1 MPLQSNDLPAIQV
14 SQRFCA
20 IDSDVTVQSSD
31 GVLFNLHRTNLQISF
46 GSWELCMNFQGDEI
60 VQLPESSTTLDLLF
74 RFCYPERH
82 PDLDGLEFGV
92 VAGLAEATEKYKL
105 YSAINVC
112 KIRMRDTFP
121 QHALDILIY
130 AAKHHHDDIIDMAAP
145 LVVLRSRLSDLLHSL
160 PPDQRI
166 HWVSYHDVWQNVVRD
181 AISYY
186 DTWASSYHSTPAALL
201 ASHMPCTLCGQ
212 PMNVERDANR
222 LLRRLGAGLEAL
234 QDLDA
239 TFSFCCH
246 SPEGLFTSWRKSV
259 EGNIKR
265 TPAFSSLCRPTSSMT
280 HSTATRRHVFIVSS
294 PLTFLIPVS
303 LARQFSADNCII
315 RPKSFQSL

>member
-1 MPLQSNDLPAIQV
+1 M
-14 SQRFCA
+14 
-20 IDSDVTVQSSD
+20 
-31 GVLFNLHRTNLQISF
+31 
-46 GSWELCMNFQGDEI
+46 
-60 VQLPESSTTLDLLF
+60 
-74 RFCYPERH
+74 
-82 PDLDGLEFGV
+82 
-92 VAGLAEATEKYKL
+92 
-105 YSAINVC
+105 
-112 KIRMRDTFP
+112 
-121 QHALDILIY
+121 
-130 AAKHHHDDIIDMAAP
+130 
-145 LVVLRSRLSDLLHSL
+145 
-160 PPDQRI
+160 
-166 HWVSYHDVWQNVVRD
+166 WQNVVRD

-201 ASHMPCTLCGQ
+201 ASHMPCALCGQ